1 MFPVKAR
8 PGHVVGPSS
17 YSHRFTYGA
26 PNRDRWPTS
35 TASAGSRPTGNR
47 QLHDDQ
53 PRSFNSQQRTECIT
67 CSTFCRKKET
77 ELMSSTPYVGVF
89 VIRWCPTSA
98 APKQPKLKQR
108 MLEWGELGPV
118 AIQPISHSKL
128 EEGVGPGRRGV
139 FVIRYCAPPHPLNPN
154 SDGRT
159 GVRGVGPSSNTT
171 QISTASW
178 RRE

>member
-26 PNRDRWPTS
+26 PNRDRWPKS
-35 TASAGSRPTGNR
+35 TASAGCRPTGNR

-53 PRSFNSQQRTECIT
+53 PRSSNSQQRTECLT
-67 CSTFCRKKET
+67 CSTFCRKRET
-77 ELMSSTPYVGVF
+77 ELMSSTPYVSVF

-118 AIQPISHSKL
+118 AIQPISQQQAGGGSRAWPTGCVCGSVLCTAAPTQPKL
-128 EEGVGPGRRGV
+128 KRQYRRKGS
-139 FVIRYCAPPHPLNPN
+139 RA
-154 SDGRT
+154 
-159 GVRGVGPSSNTT
+159 
-171 QISTASW
+171 Q
-178 RRE
+178 